1 METVPHSFKLFC
13 CHNGRKCTEKG
24 EQYLRDFYHINSQ
37 LIKKLLLSMTASHKT
52 LYYKNSAIFNTI
64 GFIMVIVV
72 NALANLNLINNKNT
86 GDVSDKYDNLF
97 IPAGFTFAIWGVI
110 YLALLAFIVF
120 QLWMAFRGQLSSL
133 ELFMERLRGWWLI
146 SCMANSCWLFAWH
159 YELLP
164 LTILLMIA
172 LLVCLLAIHLNFNI
186 SLPHPPVSREE
197 RLFVHLPFSLY
208 LGWICIATVAN
219 IAAFLVYL
227 GWNGMSIPGTI
238 FLILLCTVASTLLII
253 RRHNIVVGLVA
264 IWALYGVIVKR
275 QSIGGSAELP
285 IVSACIGA
293 MIIIVISGTWRLITN
308 RRLS

>member
-1 METVPHSFKLFC
+1 
-13 CHNGRKCTEKG
+13 
-24 EQYLRDFYHINSQ
+24 
-37 LIKKLLLSMTASHKT
+37 
-52 LYYKNSAIFNTI
+52 
-64 GFIMVIVV
+64 MVIVV

-120 QLWMAFRGQLSSL
+120 QLWMAFRGELSSL

-164 LTILLMIA
+164 LTVLLMIA

-186 SLPHPPVSREE
+186 ALPHLPVSTAEK
-197 RLFVHLPFSLY
+197 LFVHLPFSLY

-275 QSIGGSAELP
+275 QSLGGSAEVP
-285 IVSACIGA
+285 VVSACIGA
-293 MIIIVISGTWRLITN
+293 MIIIAISGTWRLITN

>member
-1 METVPHSFKLFC
+1 
-13 CHNGRKCTEKG
+13 
-24 EQYLRDFYHINSQ
+24 
-37 LIKKLLLSMTASHKT
+37 MTTSHKT
-52 LYYKNSAIFNTI
+52 LHYKNSAIFNTI
-64 GFIMVIVV
+64 GYIMVIVV

-120 QLWMAFRGQLSSL
+120 QLWIAFRGQLSSI
-133 ELFMERLRGWWLI
+133 ELLMERLRGWWLI

-186 SLPHPPVSREE
+186 ALPHPPVSRAEK
-197 RLFVHLPFSLY
+197 LFVHLPFSLY

-238 FLILLCTVASTLLII
+238 FLILLCTVSSTLLII
-253 RRHNIVVGLVA
+253 RRHNLVVGLVA
-264 IWALYGVIVKR
+264 IWALYGIIVKR
-275 QSIGGSAELP
+275 QSVGGSTELP

-293 MIIIVISGTWRLITN
+293 MIIIAISGTWRLITN